1 MIYYFWAS
9 YCGYCKWARNE
20 IIEPLNENGAG
31 ITLIN
36 AMNEP
41 NLAIRYKVKK
51 IPTLILTDEH
61 GAEISRLERHEIN
74 EKTVKAMLGN

>member
-1 MIYYFWAS
+1 MTYYFWAS
-9 YCGYCKWARNE
+9 YCGYCNWARAK
-20 IIEPLNENGAG
+20 IIEPLNERGAN

-41 NLAIRYKVKK
+41 NLAIRYTVKK
-51 IPTLILTDEH
+51 IPTLILTDDT